1 MVDKKLEFY
10 LLSNEA
16 DADLDEIFDYTEYEH
31 GFNQAVKYL
40 SDLESLFK
48 QLVKTPNLGRERK
61 EIKKSIFSIAE
72 QEHTV
77 FYQIQKDHILIA
89 RVLHGRRDVPN
100 FL

>member
-1 MVDKKLEFY
+1 MVDKKLKFY

-16 DADLDEIFDYTEYEH
+16 DADLVEIFAYTEDEH
-31 GFNQAVKYL
+31 SFKQAVKYL
-40 SDLESLFK
+40 SDLDSLFE

-61 EIKKSIFSIAE
+61 EIKKNVFSIAE
-72 QEHTV
+72 QQHTV

-89 RVLHGRRDVPN
+89 RVLHGRKDVPK